1 MITSLKEYYNIDY
14 TLAFGK
20 SKQPG
25 KYYVYM
31 YYDID
36 RDVPIYVGKGAG
48 RRAFHHINQAINGKI
63 RTSRFINRLKTLLS
77 INCPPIIEIVED
89 SMSEECA
96 IDLEEY
102 LIKKFGRRIVDEG
115 SLYNVSKR
123 GFGNGGVPLTDA
135 QKKAVSDFWKG
146 RPKSEEH
153 KRKISE
159 SNKGR
164 NNFGKLT
171 EAGRERIKIAVR
183 RKKSAET
190 RKRMSEAQRSQ
201 NNPLRGKKLS
211 EAHCLALRE
220 AAKTKK
226 PRTPFSY
233 LLTHPEMEDVIIHNL
248 AQYCK
253 ENSLDPAYL
262 RTTLRKKQALKG
274 GRHKGYRLYYFGERA
289 HKN

>member
-14 TLAFGK
+14 TLAFNT

-36 RDVPIYVGKGAG
+36 RNVPIYIGKGMG
-48 RRAFHHINQAINGKI
+48 RRYVDHIRQAVIGKI
-63 RTSRFINRLKTLLS
+63 KTSRFLNRLKTLLS
-77 INCPPIIEIVED
+77 IDCPPLIEIVED
-89 SMSEECA
+89 NMSDECA
-96 IDLEEY
+96 IDFEEY
-102 LIKKFGRRIVDEG
+102 LIKKFGRRIVNEG
-115 SLYNVSKR
+115 SLYNVSPR
-123 GFGNGGVPLTDA
+123 GFRNGCIPLTDA

-146 RPKSEEH
+146 RPKTEEH

-159 SNKGR
+159 SNKGKSR
-164 NNFGKLT
+164 ICNLS
-171 EAGRERIKIAVR
+171 EEGRERLKISVR

-190 RKRMSEAQRSQ
+190 RKRMSEAQRSP

-253 ENSLDPAYL
+253 ENGLDPAYL